1 MMAMM
6 NKVNEQELINV
17 AGGNDGSEGYL
28 CLAEPCVADGY
39 LALRCAPCWDDSNE
53 ICKIWPG
60 CTFYVDLNNVAYGS
74 GCTYYFANYDGNRG
88 WVNGSYM
95 TILD

>member
-28 CLAEPCVADGY
+28 CLAEPCVVDGY
-39 LALRCAPCWDDSNE
+39 LALRSAPCWDDSNE
-53 ICKIWPG
+53 ICEI
-60 CTFYVDLNNVAYGS
+60 
-74 GCTYYFANYDGNRG
+74 
-88 WVNGSYM
+88 
-95 TILD
+95 